1 MARSA
6 NRLPAASVDPR
17 TAPKGL
23 YRAGYA
29 GRVITAAGPERV
41 YPSGVLYYR
50 TDGEYVPAGS
60 LDWVKPARLRRL
72 SVFQRVAGCSR
83 RR

>member
-6 NRLPAASVDPR
+6 NRLPAVSVDPR
-17 TAPKGL
+17 TAPKGI

-50 TDGEYVPAGS
+50 TEGEYVPAGS
-60 LDWVKPARLRRL
+60 LDWVKPATARRFRCL
-72 SVFQRVAGCSR
+72 QRVAGFAR
-83 RR
+83 NH